1 MDITLMSCC
10 GICGRSEFHLLPP
23 VSRPPSHSPSLFPVG
38 WVVSLQPFI
47 SIHKQPN
54 IAPLFSSFSPPVVSS
69 EIVPSW
75 EVVTCTSAN
84 PNLTVVQSAG
94 RSALTLKLVE
104 KLSHTAQKLQK
115 SGPRNPRDDSPLPAL
130 LSRWHV
136 FPRPAVIFGFLR
148 QHYQIFTLNR

>member
-1 MDITLMSCC
+1 MSCC

-23 VSRPPSHSPSLFPVG
+23 VSRPPSHSPPLFPVG

-47 SIHKQPN
+47 SIHKEPN
-54 IAPLFSSFSPPVVSS
+54 IAPFFTSFSPPVVSS

-75 EVVTCTSAN
+75 VTCTSAN

-104 KLSHTAQKLQK
+104 KLSDSTEIAKNLDQETLGMTH
-115 SGPRNPRDDSPLPAL
+115 RCSPL
-130 LSRWHV
+130 LSWWHV
-136 FPRPAVIFGFLR
+136 FPPSAVIFDFLAD
-148 QHYQIFTLNR
+148 IIKFSP

>member
-23 VSRPPSHSPSLFPVG
+23 VSPPPSHSPPLFPVG

-47 SIHKQPN
+47 SIHKEPN
-54 IAPLFSSFSPPVVSS
+54 IAPFFTSFSPPVISS

-75 EVVTCTSAN
+75 VTCTSAN

-94 RSALTLKLVE
+94 RSALTLKLVKSCPTQNRNCRNLDQE
-104 KLSHTAQKLQK
+104 ILGMTHRCPPYCPGGTFFRGLQ
-115 SGPRNPRDDSPLPAL
+115 
-130 LSRWHV
+130 
-136 FPRPAVIFGFLR
+136 
-148 QHYQIFTLNR
+148 

>member
-1 MDITLMSCC
+1 MSCC

-23 VSRPPSHSPSLFPVG
+23 VPRPPSHSPPLFPVG

-47 SIHKQPN
+47 SIHKEPN
-54 IAPLFSSFSPPVVSS
+54 IAPFFTSFSPPVVSS

-75 EVVTCTSAN
+75 EVVTWFHFCKPKSYCCPVSRSVCSHSQAGGK
-84 PNLTVVQSAG
+84 VVP
-94 RSALTLKLVE
+94 
-104 KLSHTAQKLQK
+104 HTEQKLQK

>member
-1 MDITLMSCC
+1 MSCC

-23 VSRPPSHSPSLFPVG
+23 VSRPPSHSPPLFPVG

-47 SIHKQPN
+47 SIHKEPN
-54 IAPLFSSFSPPVVSS
+54 IAPFFTSFSPPVISS

-75 EVVTCTSAN
+75 VTCTSAN

-104 KLSHTAQKLQK
+104 KLSHTEQKLQK